1 MKKLFII
8 LMLIAFKSQAQDTTN
23 LLNFGLSARAIEYL
37 AGNIVNPDNEDNFN
51 TFLKWRTA
59 FRAKNPINTTVV
71 TIDTMPVNT
80 AVYLYNWAL
89 SSQEGFNFTTSLKSA
104 LTPYRANNSNLNRQ
118 MTDIENAFQNQ
129 IQAVRITGRRWLLGR

>member
-1 MKKLFII
+1 MF
-8 LMLIAFKSQAQDTTN
+8 AFKSQAQDTTN

-59 FRAKNPINTTVV
+59 FRATKPINTNVV
-71 TIDTMPVNT
+71 TIDTMPVTT
-80 AVYLYNWAL
+80 AVYLYNWTL
-89 SSQEGFNFTTSLKSA
+89 SNQEGFNFTTSLKSA
-104 LTPYRANNSNLNRQ
+104 LTPYRASNSNLNRQ

-129 IQAVRITGRRWLLGR
+129 IQAVRMTGRRWLLGK